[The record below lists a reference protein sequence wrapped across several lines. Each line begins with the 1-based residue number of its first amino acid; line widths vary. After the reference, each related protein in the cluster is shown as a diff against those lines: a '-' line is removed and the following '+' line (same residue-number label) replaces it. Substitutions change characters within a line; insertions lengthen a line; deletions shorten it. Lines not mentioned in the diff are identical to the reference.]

1 MQKCIFYILWYVKSA
16 TLIHC
21 NSLPLFRTNI
31 SIDTCVDTS
40 WLLIQWSHS
49 EWRGW
54 GFGHGFSWNFA
65 ANRQEKRPTHPFTQN
80 PKMENVCQPLAKEL
94 NSASCG
100 QVWGKN
106 MQWANEPMSLTILRR
121 QRSSY
126 PVFSSRRL
134 WPFSAWAFSQ
144 LPWCLQRWVFQNDSH
159 ETTRK
164 TGILQGCLRSPCLC
178 PGYPEGFD
186 TEMIAAGHKGQGER

>member
-100 QVWGKN
+100 QVWGKTC
-106 MQWANEPMSLTILRR
+106 NEPMSQWAWRFWEDKGPLIRSFLLDGFGHFLLGLFLNSHGASKGGFSKTTPTKR
-121 QRSSY
+121 QEKLGFCRDACAHPAS
-126 PVFSSRRL
+126 V
-134 WPFSAWAFSQ
+134 Q
-144 LPWCLQRWVFQNDSH
+144 G
-159 ETTRK
+159 TRK
-164 TGILQGCLRSPCLC
+164 VLIL
-178 PGYPEGFD
+178 
-186 TEMIAAGHKGQGER
+186 KW